1 MTTPS
6 LVQKIGGN
14 ANSTTATAT
23 LAAAPTAGN
32 ELRAITTA
40 QISRTVSMPSGWTQI
55 ASKTG
60 SQVQLAV
67 WQKTSDGSETSTTVT
82 ASVSGLL
89 SILVSEWA
97 NASPNVDTPVTG
109 NTASASSPLSYGP
122 SGSPSDPNA
131 VPFVAMSWRG
141 HGSGYTPS
149 SGWTWGG
156 ITSGSFSNSSF
167 VYQTTAPNSAVSGTL
182 TYTDVN
188 ENGFDFLWAAVW
200 IPSPLPAALAG
211 TADLTFTDTATPA
224 GVGALIGSAALA
236 LAASAVI
243 AAAGALSGSANLSTT
258 ATGVLRATGALL
270 GNADLVYT
278 ATGVASS
285 GVGVHGTAD
294 LVFTTAATIQAAG
307 ELSGYSGLAFTA
319 SGTPSASGALVGP
332 AHFTFATSADIRA
345 FGALAGDAD
354 ISFAAQAKPTQ
365 GYPPDPRYFVQL
377 APRPFYAALESR
389 SFLAQLS
396 ARTFYI
402 LSDPNMTPTFDTK
415 DPRETVVLTFDASAD
430 LEAGETLTAVS
441 NVDVTMMR
449 GSDPDASAIV
459 SEEVINPAQITVG
472 SATIAAGHGVQAIAS
487 AGLTGCWYLI
497 AITCA
502 TSNPDKILTLKGIL
516 QVSSS

>member
-1 MTTPS
+1 MVTKVILLTTAGPGTWIVPADWGLPAS
-6 LVQKIGGN
+6 IRCIGGGAANPTSNGGDYAEIDDPALTPGASIPYNVGIAGTVSSGSGGDTWFESPPIVRAKGGGSSN
-14 ANSTTATAT
+14 ASIGTTINAGGLGWQAQGHGGGAGGGAGGPFGAGANAPSAGYGGAGDAGHGGAGGGYYIAGGNGTEWGTAGSGGGGGFGAYGGLYGGGGGSAKGAQGVIRIEYT
-23 LAAAPTAGN
+23 PAAPGP
-32 ELRAITTA
+32 
-40 QISRTVSMPSGWTQI
+40 ISG
-55 ASKTG
+55 AADLG
-60 SQVQLAV
+60 F
-67 WQKTSDGSETSTTVT
+67 
-82 ASVSGLL
+82 
-89 SILVSEWA
+89 
-97 NASPNVDTPVTG
+97 
-109 NTASASSPLSYGP
+109 TASATASAT
-122 SGSPSDPNA
+122 GS
-131 VPFVAMSWRG
+131 
-141 HGSGYTPS
+141 
-149 SGWTWGG
+149 
-156 ITSGSFSNSSF
+156 
-167 VYQTTAPNSAVSGTL
+167 
-182 TYTDVN
+182 
-188 ENGFDFLWAAVW
+188 
-200 IPSPLPAALAG
+200 
-211 TADLTFTDTATPA
+211 
-224 GVGALIGSAALA
+224 LIGSAVLA
-236 LAASAVI
+236 IAASAVI

-319 SGTPSASGALVGP
+319 SGTPSASGALAGP
-332 AHFTFATSADIRA
+332 ANLTFTTSGDLTA
-345 FGALAGDAD
+345 FGVLSGDAD

-377 APRPFYAALESR
+377 APRPFYAAIESR
-389 SFLAQLS
+389 PFLAQLS

-430 LEAGETLTAVS
+430 LADGETLTAVN

-459 SEEVINPAQITVG
+459 SEEVINPSQITVG

-502 TSNPDKILTLKGIL
+502 TSNSNKILTLKGIL